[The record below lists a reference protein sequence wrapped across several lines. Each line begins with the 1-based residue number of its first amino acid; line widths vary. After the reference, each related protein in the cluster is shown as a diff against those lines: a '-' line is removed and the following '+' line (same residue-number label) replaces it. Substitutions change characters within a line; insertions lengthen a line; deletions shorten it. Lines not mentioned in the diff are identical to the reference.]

1 MKHNKY
7 ISRAN
12 DSFLL
17 YHFTSKG
24 PKGSIQK
31 SVIYSKTAV
40 ENIYNLAFGDY
51 NPISDEINDLSIS
64 NNGDSVRV
72 LATVAATLYT
82 FTEKYPEAWIT
93 ATGSTKARTRLYRMG
108 IANNLAEIIEEF
120 AIFGYNCKGH
130 WEQFVVGEDYEVFLL
145 TRKET
150 YTSWKEA
157 N

>member
-1 MKHNKY
+1 MNQNKY
-7 ISRAN
+7 TSCAN

-17 YHFTSKG
+17 YQFTSTG

-51 NPISDEINDLSIS
+51 NPLTDAINDLSIS
-64 NNGDSVRV
+64 NNKDSVKV

-108 IANNLAEIIEEF
+108 IANNLAEIIEDF
-120 AIFGYNCKGH
+120 AIFGYNCNGY

-150 YTSWKEA
+150 YTSWKKA
-157 N
+157 S